1 MGLGIGGGVG
11 RHVKQHVIATIDGL
25 VREVGAQWIGGLG
38 RGEGEPLF
46 LPSQVKQMKFKDSR
60 IKLMSEILNG
70 IKVLKLYAWE
80 PSFLEQVKGIRQS
93 ELQLLRKGAYL
104 QAISTF
110 IWICTPFLVRLSTGM
125 GFLSVGRPAQVLGFS
140 GEFHHDIHS
149 PCYPGDPDHPR
160 SVRVCGREQCT
171 GCREGLCVPVFVQY
185 LKDPPQHAASVNQWT
200 DPGTK
205 ASGVSV
211 GLRICGEVK
220 QDSLRVNG

>member
-11 RHVKQHVIATIDGL
+11 RHVKQHVIATVDGL
-25 VREVGAQWIGGLG
+25 IWEVGAQWIEGLG

-46 LPSQVKQMKFKDSR
+46 LSSQVEQMKFKDSR

-80 PSFLEQVKGIRQS
+80 PSFLEQVEGIRQS

-110 IWICTPFLVRLSTGM
+110 IWVCTPFLVRLSTGM

-140 GEFHHDIHS
+140 GEFHHDAHS
-149 PCYPGDPDHPR
+149 RVTQVTLITLGVYVCVDENNVLDAEKAFVSLSLFNILKIPLNLLPQLISGMTQVPR
-160 SVRVCGREQCT
+160 QAGCLVGR
-171 GCREGLCVPVFVQY
+171 
-185 LKDPPQHAASVNQWT
+185 
-200 DPGTK
+200 
-205 ASGVSV
+205 
-211 GLRICGEVK
+211 RICGEVK